1 MDALET
7 LLQPVVG
14 LVNRQIRSTT
24 PARELCGEL
33 EGRVVAVGVRNTALS
48 IYVRVEA
55 ERIAL
60 TGTYDAEPDVVI
72 SGSPISLAMLA
83 GPDGETAIRD
93 GSVSLAGDAELAA
106 KFQRLLRY
114 GRPDLEEELSRFT
127 GDVAAHELG
136 EIVRSLGR
144 WGRQTGDILQQ
155 NVSEYL
161 QEESRSVPSRYEVDD
176 LAARVGALRDDVA
189 RLEARIDRL
198 NS

>member
-127 GDVAAHELG
+127 GDVAAHDAAVVDVRKVDRRRVPRARQVGRAAVGLQAAGHGHERAQFQALG
-136 EIVRSLGR
+136 LSLGCR
-144 WGRQTGDILQQ
+144 SGSHRNGDQRDTGH
-155 NVSEYL
+155 
-161 QEESRSVPSRYEVDD
+161 
-176 LAARVGALRDDVA
+176 A
-189 RLEARIDRL
+189 
-198 NS
+198 